1 MKYSLPIIPL
11 KTFTIKEGSYIEFT
25 GDPMNPRLNITAT
38 EIVKAPVSN
47 DQGIGESKTFE
58 CGVVITK
65 TLNDMGLEFILD
77 AEDQQL
83 QEELQSMGAEH
94 RGKLAVSLLATGMY
108 MADGNTNSFSMNSAL
123 SAFLN
128 SQINNITG
136 KALRTLDLSL
146 GIDNSMDAAGNSHMD
161 YSFRFAKRFWN
172 NRLKVSVGG
181 KVSSGSE
188 INDQNKSF
196 FDNFDLEYRLDDTA
210 NKYITG
216 FYKNNVY
223 DWLEGY
229 TQQYGV
235 GFTWRRT
242 LQTLGD
248 IFKFKEER
256 PLMRTGSSTTET
268 RTVAPADSTE
278 REKTRKTEQE

>member
-1 MKYSLPIIPL
+1 
-11 KTFTIKEGSYIEFT
+11 
-25 GDPMNPRLNITAT
+25 
-38 EIVKAPVSN
+38 
-47 DQGIGESKTFE
+47 
-58 CGVVITK
+58 
-65 TLNDMGLEFILD
+65 
-77 AEDQQL
+77 
-83 QEELQSMGAEH
+83 
-94 RGKLAVSLLATGMY
+94 MY

-181 KVSSGSE
+181 KVSSGTE
-188 INDQNKSF
+188 INDQNQSF
-196 FDNFDLEYRLDDTA
+196 FDNLNLEYRLDDTA

-242 LQTLGD
+242 LQTIGD
-248 IFKFKEER
+248 IFRFKDEQS
-256 PLMRTGSSTTET
+256 GSSGMGNMP
-268 RTVAPADSTE
+268 VAPADSTE
-278 REKTRKTEQE
+278 RGRTGKTGQE